1 MGNDKD
7 YLRAL
12 EELDKEFP
20 GIEYDDSMVEYL
32 EERRRLKKLKSFLI
46 KRGIFLLAAIILF
59 MIAITVFPLALL
71 LIILLIIAVR

>member
-12 EELDKEFP
+12 EELDREFP

-32 EERRRLKKLKSFLI
+32 EERRRLKKIKSFLI

-59 MIAITVFPLALL
+59 MIAITVFPLGLL

>member
-59 MIAITVFPLALL
+59 MIAITVFPLGLL